1 MELRWPI
8 ARKKKRTRGKSIK
21 SKDPVKTG
29 SEKIIVDLMNKET
42 DAFIALKHMD
52 AGFNSVFGTEDNKLI
67 YKGQD

>member
-8 ARKKKRTRGKSIK
+8 ARKKKRTREKSIK

-29 SEKIIVDLMNKET
+29 SEKIIVDLVNKGT
-42 DAFIALKHMD
+42 DASIDLKHMD
-52 AGFNSVFGTEDNKLI
+52 ASFNSVFGTEDNKLI